1 MRVEDFII
9 ANANYDQTA
18 GEEQRQQIP
27 KRDRPQMRLVKSRQP
42 LVKQRK
48 RNRILQMTVQT
59 ARKLTVMQMHRI
71 PIQKIHPRRGQNN
84 HDH

>member
-1 MRVEDFII
+1 M
-9 ANANYDQTA
+9 QTMTRLQ
-18 GEEQRQQIP
+18 EKMQRQQIP

-71 PIQKIHPRRGQNN
+71 PIQKIHQEGQE
-84 HDH
+84 